1 MAQMFT
7 VGEGLLSN
15 EDFIL
20 RVTEL
25 IQSDWIVHNTKKI
38 GYYNIPAA
46 FDIEVTSF
54 YDGPKESEN
63 KRGIMYH
70 WQFGIWNYITTG
82 RTWNDFKALIKV
94 LKIVMGLNDELRLCV
109 YVHNLPYE
117 FQFMRKHF
125 EWEEVFLLDER
136 KPVYANAHGVEFRC
150 SLKLSGGKSLESVSY
165 DLQKYICRK
174 MIGDLDYNIV
184 RSPLTPLTEAELKYC
199 ENDVRVL
206 LCYIMEKIEQ
216 DGNITKIPLTNT
228 GYVRNHCRKQCFK
241 RWKRYRT
248 MIDNLRISPADYQQL
263 RRGFQGGFVHAN
275 AHYVN
280 KTLKN
285 VGSHDFTS
293 SYPSV
298 MLLEKFPMSNPH
310 YVSNEMDEVQLTELL
325 LTKCCIFELEL
336 WDVIPKKFQDHPIS
350 KSKCY
355 ICENYVTDNGRIVM
369 AEHIKITVTEQDYF
383 VYSEF
388 YSWEKIAVSEFRY
401 FDKNYLPREFALAIL
416 DLYEKKS
423 TLKHNPDEAI
433 NYMVS
438 KNMLNA
444 AYGMIVTDPVRDVL
458 EYHDNEYFSRPANLA
473 EAIEKYN
480 SSIRRFL
487 YYPWGLWVTA
497 YARANL
503 FSGII
508 ELGDDYVY
516 SDTDSVKSLN
526 TENHVGYFERYDS
539 EIKEKIA
546 ESSEYFRIPIER
558 FSPLGQTIGVWD
570 DEGAY
575 DRFKTLG
582 AKRYLTEKN
591 GKFILTVAGTN
602 KKKSMNYLISTGDP
616 FGEFADGLVIPD
628 DKSGRNI
635 LTYIDYPTTG
645 SLVDCNGV
653 SYNYNERSAV
663 HMEASEYHL
672 SQSQA
677 YIDYLK
683 GLREVNE

>member
-15 EDFIL
+15 EDFL
-20 RVTEL
+20 SKVVEL
-25 IQSDWIVHNTKKI
+25 IQSDWIIYNNKKI

-54 YDGPKESEN
+54 YDGPEESEN
-63 KRGIMYH
+63 KRGVMYH

-82 RTWNDFKALIKV
+82 RTWAQFKTLMKAIKV
-94 LKIVMGLNDELRLCV
+94 VMGLNDDLRMCV

-117 FQFMRKHF
+117 FQFMRKHL

-136 KPVYANAHGVEFRC
+136 KPVYANAHGIEFRC
-150 SLKLSGGKSLESVSY
+150 SLKLSGGKSLDAVSR

-174 MIGDLDYNIV
+174 MVGDLDYNLL

-228 GYVRNHCRKQCFK
+228 GYVRNYCRKQCFK

-248 MIDNLRISPADYQQL
+248 MIDNLRISPEDYQQL

-275 AHYVN
+275 AHYAN
-280 KTLKN
+280 KVLTN

-310 YVSNEMDEVQLTELL
+310 YLSGEVSEVQLTKLL
-325 LTKCCIFELEL
+325 LTKCCIFEFEA
-336 WDVIPKKFQDHPIS
+336 WNIVPKRHQEHPIS

-369 AEHIKITVTEQDYF
+369 AEHIKTTITEQDYF

-388 YSWEKIAVSEFRY
+388 YDWERISISEFRY
-401 FDKNYLPREFALAIL
+401 FDKNYLPKDFVLSIL

-423 TLKHNPDEAI
+423 TLKHNPEEAL
-433 NYMVS
+433 NYMIS

-458 EYHDNEYFSRPANLA
+458 EYHDNTYFTHPANLA
-473 EAIEKYN
+473 EAIERYN
-480 SSIRRFL
+480 SNIRRFL

-503 FSGII
+503 FSGIL

-516 SDTDSVKSLN
+516 SDTDSVKSIN
-526 TENHVGYFERYDS
+526 TSAHLDYFKRYDDN
-539 EIKEKIA
+539 IREKIA
-546 ESSEYFRIPIER
+546 ESADYFKISTER
-558 FSPLGQTIGVWD
+558 YSPLGLTIGVWD
-570 DEGAY
+570 DEGEY

-582 AKRYLTEKN
+582 AKRYLTEKD
-591 GKFILTVAGTN
+591 GKFVLTVAGTN
-602 KKKSMNYLISTGDP
+602 KKKSMNYLVSTGMP
-616 FGEFADGLVIPD
+616 FTEFSDGLVIPR

-635 LTYIDYPTTG
+635 LSYIDYPTAG
-645 SLVDCNGV
+645 SIVDYNGV
-653 SYNYNERSAV
+653 PYSYKELSSV

-677 YIDYLK
+677 FIDYLK
-683 GLREVNE
+683 GLKETNE

>member
-1 MAQMFT
+1 MSLTFT

-15 EDFIL
+15 EEFVLSVFD
-20 RVTEL
+20 V
-25 IQSDWIVHNTKKI
+25 IQYNCIIHNTKKI

-54 YDGPKESEN
+54 YDGEKESHN
-63 KRGIMYH
+63 KRGVMYH

-82 RTWNDFKALIKV
+82 RTWEDFKALIKV
-94 LKIVMGLNDELRLCV
+94 LKKVMNLSDELRLCV

-150 SLKLSGGKSLESVSY
+150 SLKLSGGKSLDSVAK
-165 DLQKYICRK
+165 DLQKYKCQK
-174 MIGDLDYNIV
+174 MVGDLDYDVI
-184 RSPLTPLTEAELKYC
+184 RTPLTPMTKKELKYC

-216 DGNITKIPLTNT
+216 DGGITKIPLTNT
-228 GYVRNHCRKQCFK
+228 GYVRNYCRKKCFVRRDK
-241 RWKRYRT
+241 YRA
-248 MIDNLRISPADYQQL
+248 MIDNLRISPEDYQQL
-263 RRGFQGGFVHAN
+263 RRAFQGGFVHAN
-275 AHYVN
+275 AHHAN
-280 KTLKN
+280 KVLSN
-285 VGSHDFTS
+285 VGSHDFIS
-293 SYPSV
+293 SYPATMV
-298 MLLEKFPMSNPH
+298 LEKFPMSVPH
-310 YVSNEMDEVQLTELL
+310 HLTGEIDEVQLTELL
-325 LTKCCIFELEL
+325 LDKSCLFELEL
-336 WDVIPKKFQDHPIS
+336 WGVAPKRNQEHPIS

-369 AEHIKITVTEQDYF
+369 AEHIKLTITEQDYF
-383 VYSEF
+383 IYSEF
-388 YSWEKIAVSEFRY
+388 YEWDKIAVSGFKY
-401 FDKNYLPREFALAIL
+401 FDRNYLPKEFVIAIL

-423 TLKHNPDEAI
+423 LLKHQPEEAI

-444 AYGMIVTDPVRDVL
+444 AYGMIVTDPVRDIM
-458 EYHDNEYFSRPANLA
+458 EYRDSEYFIHPPNLA

-480 SSIRRFL
+480 SSVRRFL

-526 TENHVGYFERYDS
+526 TQNHTDYFNRYDDNIRRKISESADYFKIPEERY
-539 EIKEKIA
+539 
-546 ESSEYFRIPIER
+546 
-558 FSPLGQTIGVWD
+558 SPLGLTIGTWD

-575 DRFKTLG
+575 DKFKTLG
-582 AKRYLTEKN
+582 AKRYLTERN
-591 GKFILTVAGTN
+591 GKYVLTVAGTN
-602 KKKSMNYLISTGDP
+602 KKKSMKYLISTGDP
-616 FGEFADGLVIPD
+616 FKEFSDGLVIPANQ
-628 DKSGRNI
+628 SGRNI
-635 LTYIDYPTTG
+635 LTYIDYPTSG
-645 SLVDCNGV
+645 SLIDCNGV
-653 SYNYNERSAV
+653 TYKYSEMSSV
-663 HMEASEYHL
+663 HMESSEYHL

-683 GLREVNE
+683 GMKEVSE